1 MLGIA
6 IFYYLILPIIT
17 LILEILPYG
26 AVLNFMRPA
35 SSEDGSPGHFRELY
49 SYFDLTP
56 FGWANFAPLF
66 TGIITCIIL
75 LLLVVY
81 CITGKTRLAI
91 MAKNILYVCAVF
103 SLGPLVLGFHFLSVV
118 GVLITLCLIGEI
130 LLLRHLLKGTNDSR
144 ETQN

>member
-1 MLGIA
+1 MKKRLL
-6 IFYYLILPIIT
+6 YLILPIVT

-26 AVLNFMRPA
+26 AVCVFAP
-35 SSEDGSPGHFRELY
+35 SPTERVKETF

-56 FGWANFAPLF
+56 FGYANFAPLF

-75 LLLVVY
+75 LLLGIY

-91 MAKNILYVCAVF
+91 MAKNILYVCVVF
-103 SLGPLVLGFHFLSVV
+103 SLGPVVLGFHFLSVV

>member
-1 MLGIA
+1 MKKRLL
-6 IFYYLILPIIT
+6 YLILPIVT

-26 AVLNFMRPA
+26 AVCVFAP
-35 SSEDGSPGHFRELY
+35 SPTERVKETF

-56 FGWANFAPLF
+56 FGYANFAPLF

-75 LLLVVY
+75 LLLGIY

-103 SLGPLVLGFHFLSVV
+103 SLGPLVLGFHFLPVV

>member
-1 MLGIA
+1 MKKRLL
-6 IFYYLILPIIT
+6 YLILPIIT

-26 AVLNFMRPA
+26 AVCNFMRPSA
-35 SSEDGSPGHFRELY
+35 DGTSIGHFRELY
-49 SYFDLTP
+49 SYFDLMP
-56 FGWANFAPLF
+56 FGYANFAPLF

-75 LLLVVY
+75 LLLVIY

-91 MAKNILYVCAVF
+91 IAKNILYVCVVF
-103 SLGPLVLGFHFLSVV
+103 SLGPVVLGFHFLSVV